1 VSVPT
6 VEPATS
12 PAPAR
17 VTRRRESLT
26 AGLTGG
32 RFYLALVVVALAIGA
47 ISLLIPSTPSYDP
60 WSWLI
65 WGREVVHLDLQTTGG
80 PTWKPLPMIPI
91 TLFSLLG
98 NAAPDLWLVVARAG
112 AVMAVVMVFKV
123 ALTTTRLLA
132 GGHAD
137 TAGVGLVRERLAT
150 LAPGLLAGAIAA
162 VTLALS
168 GGFISDNALGYSEGL
183 MTACVLIAVERH
195 LDGRPRQAFAVSFL
209 AALDRPEIWLLWGP
223 YGLWLFWRDPGAR
236 RLVAGLFV
244 LIPVFWFLPEYW
256 GSGHFFRG
264 VSRAHTPR
272 SNSAAFASFPF
283 LSELVDHAWL
293 WVLLRIKVAAAIG
306 AVVAA
311 VQLWRIHRA
320 RGGWRLEGP
329 REHALGALLGA
340 GLLGLG
346 WFVLIAIMTQAGFS
360 GNDRYL
366 VLGAALLDIAG
377 GATFGWAAYALARRA
392 GQLGRVHLDGTTA
405 ALAGAVFMALVYLVV
420 PNWVGKNLIAIPRT
434 HRALVYQARLRID
447 AADAIKKLGGRN
459 RVLACGTVMTEG
471 FNVPLLAWS
480 LDVPM
485 LRVAAAPPTGG
496 PYGPAPNAVFQTRA
510 TRHASLLPRLS
521 DWSGTNFR
529 LAHRNMVFKVYA
541 QCADGASL

>member
-1 VSVPT
+1 
-6 VEPATS
+6 
-12 PAPAR
+12 
-17 VTRRRESLT
+17 
-26 AGLTGG
+26 
-32 RFYLALVVVALAIGA
+32 
-47 ISLLIPSTPSYDP
+47 
-60 WSWLI
+60 
-65 WGREVVHLDLQTTGG
+65 
-80 PTWKPLPMIPI
+80 
-91 TLFSLLG
+91 
-98 NAAPDLWLVVARAG
+98 
-112 AVMAVVMVFKV
+112 
-123 ALTTTRLLA
+123 
-132 GGHAD
+132 
-137 TAGVGLVRERLAT
+137 VRERAAT

-162 VTLALS
+162 ITLALS

-209 AALDRPEIWLLWGP
+209 AALDRPEVWLLWGP

-236 RLVAGLFV
+236 RLVAGLFL

-256 GSGHFFRG
+256 GSGHFLRG

-283 LSELVDHAWL
+283 LSELVDHAWV
-293 WVLLRIKVAAAIG
+293 WVLLRIKIAAAVG

-311 VQLWRIHRA
+311 VQLWRIHRE

-329 REHALGALLGA
+329 REHALGAMLGA
-340 GLLGLG
+340 ALLGLG
-346 WFVLIAIMTQAGFS
+346 WFVVIAIMTQAGFS

-377 GATFGWAAYALARRA
+377 GAAFGWAAYGLARRT
-392 GQLGRVHLDGTTA
+392 GRLGRLRLHGGA
-405 ALAGAVFMALVYLVV
+405 AAVSAVALMVLVYMFV

-447 AADAIKKLGGRN
+447 AADAIKKLGGRD

-485 LRVAAAPPTGG
+485 LRVEAAPPTGG
-496 PYGPAPNAVFQTRA
+496 PYGRAPNAVFQTRA
-510 TRHASLLPRLS
+510 TRHASLLPHLR
-521 DWSGTNFR
+521 DWPNTSYQ
-529 LAHRNMVFKVYA
+529 LAHRNMTFKVSS
-541 QCADGASL
+541 QCAGGARL